1 MISCRFDDQI
11 HTGTIVLQPNRSWS
25 WRANS
30 WFVCT
35 LMVVS
40 LTVAVTFGFKGIW
53 VILPFTVLEMSVLL
67 ACLYYCVRRT
77 HTTEVLTLTDRE
89 LIYESGIRAPT
100 QRRTF
105 DRYFARF
112 QVTASR
118 HPWYG
123 KRISLRCRKER
134 LEVGRFL
141 NAEEKDDLVR
151 HLRAT
156 IHRLDDGRAVA
167 VSTGARQ

>member
-1 MISCRFDDQI
+1 MITCQFDDQR
-11 HTGTIVLQPNRSWS
+11 HMGTIVLQPNRSWT
-25 WRANS
+25 WRANA

-40 LTVAVTFGFKGIW
+40 LSIAVTFGFNGIW
-53 VILPFTVLEMSVLL
+53 IILPFTVLEMSVLL

-89 LIYESGIRAPT
+89 LVYESGIRAPT

-123 KRISLRCRKER
+123 KRVSLRCRKEQ

-141 NAEEKDDLVR
+141 SAEEKDDLVR

-156 IHRLDDGRAVA
+156 IHRLDDAPTGRAHTA
-167 VSTGARQ
+167 ARQ